1 MAQTAIPIRTTGDH
15 DLDGVTVK
23 YAWAVTVTGVF
34 SPADAFRLL
43 AQQAQAEGAHC
54 VTGARLAF
62 SSHNNSWVAYGTGE
76 ILAPRD
82 RPRDS

>member
-1 MAQTAIPIRTTGDH
+1 MARTVIPVRTTGDH

-23 YAWAVTVTGVF
+23 YAWPVVATVGN
-34 SPADAFRLL
+34 PEHAFERL

-54 VTGARLAF
+54 VTGARLVCN
-62 SSHNNSWVAYGTGE
+62 SHYSSWVAYGTAE

-82 RPRDS
+82 HR